1 MNNPLI
7 ESFDFA
13 PFHQL
18 KNEHF
23 LPAFDYAL
31 KEAYQ
36 EIEAITSQSESPSFE
51 NTLEKLEA
59 SGEKLGRISSILFN
73 LNSAE
78 TSDEI
83 QQIAQEVSPKL
94 SKFQNDIILNEAL
107 FQRIKAVYEEK
118 SSLELTTEQE
128 RLLEETY
135 ANFQRN
141 GANLAKEKQDR
152 LRQIDEKLAK
162 LSLQF
167 GQNTL
172 AETNAFELHIVNE
185 SDLDGLPDY
194 AIETAKS
201 EAENRGKEGYVFTLQ
216 YPSYLAFMKYAKNRD
231 LRKKMAVSFGSKG
244 FQNNKNNNE
253 SIVKEI
259 VSLRLERANLLG
271 FDTHASFV
279 LQQRMAKTPENVLS
293 FLNDLLEKTKQPAK
307 NELNELKRFA
317 LEKEGIEDLQK
328 WDTAYFSEQLKQEK
342 FNINEEKLKPYF
354 ELNQTINGMFEIA
367 TKLFGI
373 HFKQVNDIPVYHEE
387 VITYQV
393 TDENQNEIAILYADY
408 HPRKGK
414 RDGAWMTVYKNQ
426 SKKEGKNI
434 RPHISIVC
442 NFTRPTKNTPSL
454 LTFNEVTTLF
464 HEFGHALHG
473 MLANTTYSSLS
484 GTSVYWDFV
493 ELPSQLFENWCYEA
507 EALEL
512 FAKHYETG
520 ELIPMEIVDKIK
532 ASSNFQEGMQTL
544 RQLSFGKLDMA
555 WHNLS
560 EPCDK
565 KVKDFELAAFADTQL
580 LPDVAEN
587 CMSTAFSHIFQ
598 GGYSSGY
605 YSYKWAEVLDADAF
619 SLFKEK
625 GIFNKEVAESFKSNI
640 LQKGG
645 TEDPMELYVNFR
657 GKEPSID
664 ALLERAGLK

>member
-7 ESFDFA
+7 DSFNYA
-13 PFHQL
+13 PFDKL

-31 KEAYQ
+31 REAYQ
-36 EIEAITSQSESPSFE
+36 EIESITSQSESPSFE

-59 SGEKLGRISSILFN
+59 SGGKLGRVSSILFN

-83 QQIAQEVSPKL
+83 QLIAQEVSPKL

-107 FQRIKAVYEEK
+107 FQRIKTVYEEK
-118 SSLELTTEQE
+118 SSLKLTTEQE

-185 SDLDGLPDY
+185 DDLNGLPDY

-201 EAENRGKEGYVFTLQ
+201 EAENRGKDGYVFTLQ

-231 LRKKMAVSFGSKG
+231 LRKKMAVSFGAKG

-271 FDTHASFV
+271 YDTHASFV

-293 FLNDLLEKTKQPAK
+293 FLNNLLEKTKQPAK
-307 NELNELKRFA
+307 NELDELKRFA

-367 TKLFGI
+367 AKLFGI
-373 HFKQVNDIPVYHEE
+373 HFKQVNNIPVYHEE

-393 TDENQNEIAILYADY
+393 TDENENEIALLYADY
-408 HPRKGK
+408 HPRPGK

-426 SKKEGKNI
+426 SKKDGINI

-520 ELIPMEIVDKIK
+520 ELIPMEIIKKIK
-532 ASSNFQEGMQTL
+532 ASSNFQEGMQTM

-560 EPCDK
+560 EPNDE

-625 GIFNKEVAESFKSNI
+625 GIFNKEVAEAFKINI

-645 TEDPMELYVNFR
+645 TEDPMQLYVNFR

>member
-7 ESFDFA
+7 DSFNYA
-13 PFHQL
+13 PFDKL

-31 KEAYQ
+31 REAYQ
-36 EIEAITSQSESPSFE
+36 EIESITSQSESPSFE

-83 QQIAQEVSPKL
+83 QQIAQEVSPKM

-107 FQRIKAVYEEK
+107 FQRIKTVYEEK
-118 SSLELTTEQE
+118 SSLKLTTEQE

-185 SDLDGLPDY
+185 DDLNGLPDY

-201 EAENRGKEGYVFTLQ
+201 EAENRGKDGYVFTLQ

-231 LRKKMAVSFGSKG
+231 LRKKMAVSFGAKG

-271 FDTHASFV
+271 YETHASFV

-307 NELNELKRFA
+307 NELNELKQFA

-393 TDENQNEIAILYADY
+393 TDENENEIALLYADY
-408 HPRKGK
+408 HPRPGK

-426 SKKEGKNI
+426 SKKDGINI

-520 ELIPMEIVDKIK
+520 KLIPIEIVEKIK

-560 EPCDK
+560 EPSDE

-587 CMSTAFSHIFQ
+587 CMSTSFSHIFQ

-625 GIFNKEVAESFKSNI
+625 GIFNKEVAELFERNI

-645 TEDPMELYVNFR
+645 TEDPMQLYVNFR